1 MRILIISLEYKKYY
15 LIIMSTEDKSKPVED
30 PTKDYERK
38 YKEMSNLF
46 KQLNK

>member
-38 YKEMSNLF
+38 YKEMCKKYRLR
-46 KQLNK
+46 L